1 MAVKKQ
7 DTQQAP
13 ESGDNV
19 DQIREIL
26 FGNQIRAV
34 DERFET
40 VEKRMSKESDTLRKN
55 LEQRIVELEKLL
67 DQFRDNAGD
76 QLNRESAERDA
87 ALNKVGKSLADF
99 RLDAE
104 NQMAELQSDFNN
116 EIKQVRKDLLAAQKS
131 LAKEL
136 SSLQAAQSKRADDLD
151 ENKVDR
157 GELSG
162 LLTDIATRLIPS
174 KEKRSK

>member
-1 MAVKKQ
+1 MATKKE

-13 ESGDNV
+13 PPDNV

-34 DERFET
+34 DERFST
-40 VEKRMSKESDTLRKN
+40 VEKRMSRESETLQKT
-55 LEQRIVELEKLL
+55 LEKRIHELEKLL

-87 ALNKVGKSLADF
+87 GLNEAAKALAAF

-104 NQMAELQSDFNN
+104 NQLAEMQSDFKN
-116 EIKQVRKDLLAAQKS
+116 EIKQVREEALAAQDTLMS
-131 LAKEL
+131 GLA
-136 SSLQAAQSKRADDLD
+136 SLQTAQSQRSDQLD
-151 ENKVDR
+151 ESKVDR
-157 GELSG
+157 GELAGFLS
-162 LLTDIATRLIPS
+162 DIAERLAPS
-174 KEKRSK
+174 TKKKNK

>member
-1 MAVKKQ
+1 MAKKEQ
-7 DTQQAP
+7 DTEQLQP
-13 ESGDNV
+13 PPDNV

-34 DERFET
+34 DERFKT
-40 VEKRMSKESDTLRKN
+40 VEKRMSKESDDLRKS
-55 LEQRIVELEKLL
+55 LEKRIQELEKLL

-87 ALNKVGKSLADF
+87 SLSEVTKALATF

-104 NQMAELQSDFNN
+104 NQLAELQSDFNS
-116 EIKQVRKDLLAAQKS
+116 EIKQVREEALAAQKALMGD
-131 LAKEL
+131 LA
-136 SSLQAAQSKRADDLD
+136 SLQAAQTERSDQLD

-157 GELSG
+157 GELAGFLS
-162 LLTDIATRLIPS
+162 DIAGRLAPS
-174 KEKRSK
+174 TPKRSK